1 MILIRS
7 KEQYQNCSC
16 QQEPKDEA
24 FTVERLSNLAG
35 TQSGLLEP
43 SSDFVGD
50 SPRVRSNEITGADR
64 PSNITGFGKVASIV
78 SGGSEAGV
86 ATRSNRGEGNESALL
101 GSNFERPLG
110 VDSLNISKRNLDAV
124 KQVVQHNT
132 AVSDFHVGAPEQK
145 IAAVPQPGSHH
156 RTLQQTTGSKFDNA
170 EREREQQNRT
180 EADGQIFSEAGPK
193 SHTAMTLGGK

>member
-24 FTVERLSNLAG
+24 FTVERLSNLTG
-35 TQSGLLEP
+35 TESSLLEP

-50 SPRVRSNEITGADR
+50 SSGVGSNEITGADST
-64 PSNITGFGKVASIV
+64 SNISGFGKVASFV

-86 ATRSNRGEGNESALL
+86 ATGSNRGEGNVPALL
-101 GSNFERPLG
+101 GGNFERPLG
-110 VDSLNISKRNLDAV
+110 VDSLNISERNFDSV
-124 KQVVQHNT
+124 KQVIQHNT
-132 AVSDFHVGAPEQK
+132 VVSDFHVGSPEQE
-145 IAAVPQPGSHH
+145 IAAVPQPGSHQ
-156 RTLQQTTGSKFDNA
+156 RTLQQTTGSEFDQA
-170 EREREQQNRT
+170 QRERQQQNRAK
-180 EADGQIFSEAGPK
+180 ADGQIFAEAGSK

>member
-24 FTVERLSNLAG
+24 FTVERLSNLASS
-35 TQSGLLEP
+35 QSASLKS

-50 SPRVRSNEITGADR
+50 SSGVGSNEITGPD
-64 PSNITGFGKVASIV
+64 STSDVSGFGQVASVIP
-78 SGGSEAGV
+78 GGSEAGV
-86 ATRSNRGEGNESALL
+86 SSGSNRGERNVFSLL

-110 VDSLNISKRNLDAV
+110 VDSLNVSERNLDSV
-124 KQVVQHNT
+124 QQVIQDNT
-132 AVSDFHVGAPEQK
+132 LVGDFHAGSPKQEK
-145 IAAVPQPGSHH
+145 AAVPQPASQDS
-156 RTLQQTTGSKFDNA
+156 TFQQSTDSKLDNA
-170 EREREQQNRT
+170 ERQRQQQNRS
-180 EADGQIFSEAGPK
+180 EANGQIRAEAGSK

>member
-50 SPRVRSNEITGADR
+50 SSGVGSNEITGADSA
-64 PSNITGFGKVASIV
+64 SNITGFGKVASIV

-86 ATRSNRGEGNESALL
+86 ATGSNRGEGNVYALL

-110 VDSLNISKRNLDAV
+110 VDSLNISERNFDAV

-132 AVSDFHVGAPEQK
+132 AVSDFHVGAPEQE
-145 IAAVPQPGSHH
+145 IAAVPQPGGHH
-156 RTLQQTTGSKFDNA
+156 HTLQQTTGSKFDNA
-170 EREREQQNRT
+170 ERERQQQNRT
-180 EADGQIFSEAGPK
+180 EADGQIFAEAGSK

>member
-35 TQSGLLEP
+35 PQSGLLKP
-43 SSDFVGD
+43 SSDFVGA
-50 SPRVRSNEITGADR
+50 SSGVGSNEITGADSA
-64 PSNITGFGKVASIV
+64 SNITGFGKVASIV

-86 ATRSNRGEGNESALL
+86 ATGSNRGEGNEPALI

-110 VDSLNISKRNLDAV
+110 VDSLNISERNFDAV
-124 KQVVQHNT
+124 KHVVQHNT
-132 AVSDFHVGAPEQK
+132 AVSDFHVGAPEQE
-145 IAAVPQPGSHH
+145 IAAVPQPGGH
-156 RTLQQTTGSKFDNA
+156 RRTFQQTTVSKLDNA
-170 EREREQQNRT
+170 ERERQQQNRT
-180 EADGQIFSEAGPK
+180 ETDGQIFSEAGPK